1 MVKAMET
8 MAVLFADISGSTRLY
23 NSLGDVAASAVISE
37 CLAVMVP
44 EVERYQGR
52 IIKTIGDEIMCVF
65 PCADQG
71 LLSASAMHAAVAAA
85 SPGGSKVSIHV
96 GLHFGPVVSED
107 GDVFGDTVNAAA
119 YLTAVAGADQ
129 ILLTEATEVAL
140 SPELKI
146 CVRPVFM
153 AVLKG
158 ASGEST
164 IFQVLWKKD
173 NPSITDVNLG
183 VHKIIPG
190 DLGSLLVTYGER
202 QYRVDQHT
210 SSVLM
215 GRGED
220 CDVVVA
226 DRFASRNHAR
236 VNLQR
241 THFYLV
247 DQSINGTFVRFDD
260 GEEIHLLR
268 RELLL
273 DRCGHISL
281 GRRFG
286 DEQQD
291 LIGFSRDRRGLYR
304 V

>member
-1 MVKAMET
+1 M
-8 MAVLFADISGSTRLY
+8 LFRS
-23 NSLGDVAASAVISE
+23 
-37 CLAVMVP
+37 
-44 EVERYQGR
+44 VERYQGR

-226 DRFASRNHAR
+226 DRLVQIMDRSDRNPNILWAVDGTPWAIDYGACLMVERVIAGSRFTFDISANHFLRPRRSASAMIQR
-236 VNLQR
+236 VALPTESDLAAWLAEVPDSWLTDAGR
-241 THFYLV
+241 
-247 DQSINGTFVRFDD
+247 
-260 GEEIHLLR
+260 
-268 RELLL
+268 
-273 DRCGHISL
+273 DRDSL
-281 GRRFG
+281 
-286 DEQQD
+286 
-291 LIGFSRDRRGLYR
+291 RRGLTQYLAAFER
-304 V
+304 TFAK